1 MGFAMI
7 VRTGDIFGKKR
18 IAWVYGSQVV
28 NGISF
33 AMLTI
38 SNFPELVDSVEQTP
52 MYPSYKKDNVNL
64 YISALFVQLSAIA
77 QAFG

>member
-1 MGFAMI
+1 
-7 VRTGDIFGKKR
+7 
-18 IAWVYGSQVV
+18 
-28 NGISF
+28 
-33 AMLTI
+33 MLTI